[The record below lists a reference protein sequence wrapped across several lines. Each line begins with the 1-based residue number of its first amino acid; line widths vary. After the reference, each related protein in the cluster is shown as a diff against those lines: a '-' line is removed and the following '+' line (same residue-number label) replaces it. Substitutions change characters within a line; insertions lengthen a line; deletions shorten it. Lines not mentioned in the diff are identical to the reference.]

1 VAGGLSQSA
10 VNDQAGARTPL
21 ALIFASTTLALCLL
35 FPTGLLENL
44 PKAEAVGSSDICLLV
59 CDLSQSPY
67 IDLAGSRIL
76 HKLHSKLSAYGI
88 GMRIVGAHG
97 SVLDLLRADGIGDKV
112 GGLDRITPLDS
123 VLANGSSGG

>member
-1 VAGGLSQSA
+1 MIAFRPEASLIYLNADAILESVPNL
-10 VNDQAGARTPL
+10 L
-21 ALIFASTTLALCLL
+21 AAIG
-35 FPTGLLENL
+35 P
-44 PKAEAVGSSDICLLV
+44 SDIRLLV

-97 SVLDLLRADGIGDKV
+97 LVRDLLRADGIGDKV
-112 GGLDRITPLDS
+112 GRLDRIC
-123 VLANGSSGG
+123 AR